1 MKRFSQLFFV
11 LSQLKLSVNFKIL
24 FSLMVFKEAVVIL
37 SFMYYFL
44 AKYTYLP
51 TYLPTYLEIRILV
64 AYSLRLCCWCYS
76 RSYCSNYSPTNVVFG
91 FALTSTL
98 VLQGH
103 RLATFAR
110 QLNHLLPKR
119 RISIICTLLHI
130 WICSSM
136 SEVLFKGT
144 LKKIWRWSF
153 SVITTAA
160 ASLVT
165 SILKFVS
172 GN

>member
-64 AYSLRLCCWCYS
+64 AL
-76 RSYCSNYSPTNVVFG
+76 TN
-91 FALTSTL
+91 TL

-136 SEVLFKGT
+136 SWVLFKGT
-144 LKKIWRWSF
+144 LKKILRWNF
-153 SVITTAA
+153 NAITAAA